1 MHRRRLLRRRE
12 QPADLRDG
20 EDRIAG
26 LHGSADTHLRPSL
39 KTDDQI
45 LNVARN
51 SREETDSTTVLF
63 VTILFVGI
71 AVIPSS
77 RSQRMRM
84 NDAQQPFPFPPEG
97 ETASMTE
104 LRGSAYGLGRD
115 PTS

>member
-12 QPADLRDG
+12 QPADLRNG

-39 KTDDQI
+39 KIDDRI

-63 VTILFVGI
+63 VIAGIAGI

-77 RSQRMRM
+77 RSHRMRM
-84 NDAQQPFPFPPEG
+84 NDPQQPFPFPRE
-97 ETASMTE
+97 
-104 LRGSAYGLGRD
+104 D
-115 PTS
+115 D